1 MGHTHTP
8 GHTPGLGL
16 LLISVLLVSA
26 ALASPTRA
34 AEAPVDP
41 EADRQALR
49 DYYSQRFPDVPL
61 EEHINGVYAL
71 DQGARD
77 QWLEMEDFP
86 PYEIAVDEGTEL
98 FEAPFADGQ
107 GYSDCFGDGAVKGR
121 YPYYDDGRS
130 EVVTLEMAINEC
142 RAEHGEPPLEYDGAE
157 ITRLTAYMAYASRG
171 QIIDVALPES
181 DGALAAYEAG
191 RRFYST
197 RRGQLNF
204 ACSSCH
210 VQLAGNRL
218 RAERLSASLG
228 QVTHWPVYRFK
239 WQDVGSLHLRFNE
252 CNSQVG
258 AEPFP
263 PQSDAYRNLE
273 YFLSYMS
280 NGLELNGPASRK

>member
-1 MGHTHTP
+1 MGRTTVL
-8 GHTPGLGL
+8 GAGL
-16 LLISVLLVSA
+16 LLVSTLLTGLP
-26 ALASPTRA
+26 LASAIADAKPGI
-34 AEAPVDP
+34 DP
-41 EADRQALR
+41 QADRQALR

-71 DQGARD
+71 DEGARE

-86 PYEIAVDEGTEL
+86 PYEIAVDEGAEL
-98 FEAPFADGQ
+98 YEAPFADGQ
-107 GYSDCFGDGAVKGR
+107 GYPDCFGDGAVKGR
-121 YPYYDDGRS
+121 YPHYDDVRS

-142 RAEHGEPPLEYDGAE
+142 RADHGEAPLAYDGGE

-171 QIIDVALPES
+171 QIIDVALPEGE
-181 DGALAAYEAG
+181 GALAAYESG

-263 PQSDAYRNLE
+263 PQSVEYRNLE

>member
-1 MGHTHTP
+1 MVRTTILGA
-8 GHTPGLGL
+8 GL
-16 LLISVLLVSA
+16 LLLGSVALVSA
-26 ALASPTRA
+26 PLASDTSDTNSGI
-34 AEAPVDP
+34 DP
-41 EADRQALR
+41 QADRQALR
-49 DYYSQRFPDVPL
+49 DFYSQRFPDVPL
-61 EEHINGVYAL
+61 EEHKNGVYAF
-71 DQGARD
+71 DEGARE

-86 PYEIAVDEGTEL
+86 PYEIAVDEGAEL
-98 FEAPFADGQ
+98 YEMPFADGQ
-107 GYSDCFGDGAVKGR
+107 GYPDCFGDGAVKGR
-121 YPYYDDGRS
+121 YPHYDDVRG

-142 RAEHGEPPLEYDGAE
+142 RADHGEAPLAYDGAA

-171 QIIDVALPES
+171 QIIDVALPEGE
-181 DGALAAYEAG
+181 GALAAYESG

-263 PQSDAYRNLE
+263 PQSEEYRNLE

>member
-1 MGHTHTP
+1 MGHTQTTGAGP
-8 GHTPGLGL
+8 LLISL
-16 LLISVLLVSA
+16 LLIVT
-26 ALASPTRA
+26 ALPSETRA
-34 AEAPVDP
+34 AEPPVDP

-49 DYYSQRFPDVPL
+49 DFYKQRFPDVPL
-61 EEHINGVYAL
+61 EEHKNGIYAF
-71 DQGARD
+71 DEDARE

-86 PYEIAVDEGTEL
+86 PYEIAVDEGAEL
-98 FEAPFADGQ
+98 FETPFADGQ
-107 GYSDCFGDGAVKGR
+107 GYPDCFDDGAVKGR
-121 YPYYDDGRS
+121 YPYFDEARS

-142 RAEHGEPPLEYDGAE
+142 RTAHGEAPLGYDGAE
-157 ITRLTAYMAYASRG
+157 ITRVSAYMAYASRG
-171 QIIDVALPES
+171 QIINVALPES
-181 DGALAAYEAG
+181 DAALAAYEAG

-263 PQSDAYRNLE
+263 PQSEEYRNLE